1 MREGS
6 TELSYQGSS
15 PDEITLLDA
24 AKELGFIF
32 LDRESDSIKIEIFGK
47 QKQYKLLN
55 KLEFTSERKK
65 MTVIV

>member
-47 QKQYKLLN
+47 QK
-55 KLEFTSERKK
+55 
-65 MTVIV
+65 